1 MPNCNKC
8 PIFEECPVYA
18 VGDHKGDP
26 EIDCPFLKL
35 IKMQKSGKL
44 KE

>member
-1 MPNCNKC
+1 MPNCSKC

-26 EIDCPFLKL
+26 EIGFPLLKL